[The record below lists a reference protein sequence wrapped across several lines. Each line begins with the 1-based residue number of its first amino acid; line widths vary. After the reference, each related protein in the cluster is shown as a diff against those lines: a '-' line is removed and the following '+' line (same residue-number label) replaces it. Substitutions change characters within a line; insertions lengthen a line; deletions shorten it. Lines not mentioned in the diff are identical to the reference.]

1 MPAGPSEHLA
11 AGSEW
16 TSECTG
22 LHLGY
27 EDTRV
32 NQDQIAAAAEC
43 LNMDPE
49 LAAGRAYEVR
59 DGIIRVSSDIRGVGT
74 VLIGPDLSVLF
85 FASYVSLEKALEV
98 WDTGRR
104 TQRESFAALRQQ
116 HGPGATTSRDTQ
128 SQ

>member
-1 MPAGPSEHLA
+1 M
-11 AGSEW
+11 
-16 TSECTG
+16 
-22 LHLGY
+22 
-27 EDTRV
+27 
-32 NQDQIAAAAEC
+32 NQNQIAAAAEC

-59 DGIIRVSSDIRGVGT
+59 DGIIRVSSNIRGVGT
-74 VLIGPDLSVLF
+74 VLIGPDSSVLF
-85 FASYVSLEKALEV
+85 FASCVSLEEALEV
-98 WDTGRR
+98 WDAGRR